1 MRGFDDYSGW
11 FAECCDMYDFCI
23 EEDALATTF
32 LSCGA
37 VLLLMAALE
46 TGSARVI
53 SSISR
58 LPEEFTAGVLKC
70 ADRPGFRNSQW
81 FKDLELTVRP
91 RSA

>member
-53 SSISR
+53 SSISG
-58 LPEEFTAGVLKC
+58 LPEEFTAGFSSVLIG
-70 ADRPGFRNSQW
+70 RVFEIQNGSRIS
-81 FKDLELTVRP
+81 
-91 RSA
+91 S

>member
-11 FAECCDMYDFCI
+11 FAKCCDMYDFSI
-23 EEDALATTF
+23 EEDASATTF
-32 LSCGA
+32 LSSGA

-53 SSISR
+53 SRISG

-70 ADRPGFRNSQW
+70 IDRAGFRNQNGSRI
-81 FKDLELTVRP
+81 L
-91 RSA
+91 S